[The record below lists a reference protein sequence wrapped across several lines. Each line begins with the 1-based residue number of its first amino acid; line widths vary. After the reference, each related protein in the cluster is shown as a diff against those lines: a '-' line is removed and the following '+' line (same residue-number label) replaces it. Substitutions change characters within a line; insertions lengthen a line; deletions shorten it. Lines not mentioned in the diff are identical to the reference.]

1 MRLRKGEPPQ
11 TLWPFARRVRVP
23 ILAAWQLAILGLLN
37 IWTAGESDAS
47 RRVLVLSGLLLAL
60 NIVIADRLLSLADSP
75 DQDGG
80 TKPLK
85 FFDRWR
91 SRRLCFW
98 AFFVYPASIPIYLG
112 ADFCITGAPYS
123 SLLHPPQ
130 LCLLLAAVMSAGTA
144 ALVFQRYHGL
154 ASDKRVRAMCAL
166 GVVFV
171 VGFAGAFTFLQDY
184 SRYVYA
190 LSSLTVMC
198 LALSTNLVLRATNSA
213 RPNP

>member
-1 MRLRKGEPPQ
+1 MSRKIVEQSGSLLALVVLTTILWYAHSPALYAGSPYLGSAACVCSFCIPNSFLLRMRLRKGEPPQ

-60 NIVIADRLLSLADSP
+60 NIVIAD
-75 DQDGG
+75 
-80 TKPLK
+80 
-85 FFDRWR
+85 
-91 SRRLCFW
+91 
-98 AFFVYPASIPIYLG
+98 
-112 ADFCITGAPYS
+112 
-123 SLLHPPQ
+123 
-130 LCLLLAAVMSAGTA
+130 
-144 ALVFQRYHGL
+144 
-154 ASDKRVRAMCAL
+154 
-166 GVVFV
+166 
-171 VGFAGAFTFLQDY
+171 Y